1 MRIVILG
8 AGFGGLELATSL
20 SEQLGDALEVVLIDH
35 TDGFIFGFAKLDVV
49 FGRAQPSEVRHHY
62 STINKPGL
70 RFVQAK
76 VLAIE
81 PSTRQVQT
89 DAGPFDAD
97 ILVVALGA
105 DLDATATPGL
115 VESGYDFYS
124 ESGAEVLAGALPH
137 FTGGSVV
144 IGVTST
150 PFKCPPAPSEAALLM
165 HDYLSARGLRET
177 SNISLVMPFGV
188 PVPPSP
194 AASAALLEA
203 FGERDIEFVPG
214 LLVNGLDPENNQ
226 VLLSDGSSRAYDLF
240 LGVPRHRA
248 PSVVEE
254 SGLVVDGWIP
264 VDPYTLETAFPDV
277 YAVGDVT
284 SVGTAKAGVFAEG
297 QAKVVAQQISARV
310 HGHDAEPYDG
320 RGTCYLE
327 FGADRVG
334 KVDVTFVPGKPP
346 SGVLEGPSEDLAADK
361 AYFGISRAAR
371 WFG

>member
-20 SEQLGDALEVVLIDH
+20 SERFGDTLDVVLIDH
-35 TDGFIFGFAKLDVV
+35 TDGFTFGFAKLDVV
-49 FGRAQPSEVRHHY
+49 FGRSQPSEVRHHY
-62 STINKPGL
+62 STINKPGT
-70 RFVQAK
+70 RFVQAR
-76 VLAIE
+76 VLAID
-81 PSTRQVQT
+81 PSLRRAQT
-89 DAGPFDAD
+89 DAGSFDAD

-105 DLDATATPGL
+105 DLDSSAIPGL
-115 VESGYDFYS
+115 AEGGFDFYS
-124 ESGAEVLAGALPH
+124 ESGAEVLAGALPK

-165 HDYLSARGLRET
+165 HDYLTARELRET
-177 SNISLVMPFGV
+177 SQISLVMPFGV

-203 FGERDIEFVPG
+203 FTERGIEFVPG
-214 LLVNGLDPENNQ
+214 VVVDGLDPDRRQ

-240 LGVPRHRA
+240 MGVPRHRV
-248 PSVVEE
+248 PDVVEE
-254 SGLVVDGWIP
+254 SGLAVDGWIP
-264 VDPYTLETAFPDV
+264 VDPYTLETAFQDV

-310 HGHDAEPYDG
+310 HGHGAERYDG

-327 FGADRVG
+327 FGGDRVG
-334 KVDVTFVPGKPP
+334 KVDVTFVPGQPP
-346 SGVLEGPSEDLAADK
+346 SGVLEGPSEALAADK
-361 AYFGISRAAR
+361 VDFGASRVAR